1 MDYGEAL
8 NKIESL
14 ENGSEIINAIK
25 SRVEGVLNEKRT
37 AVTLS
42 NTERDRASQLEN
54 IVDQIFK
61 LAGAEGDNP
70 VAKTQSFTT
79 KYNSLLSE
87 SSTNQKTISALESAK
102 NAAEQAKSEAE
113 TKLIEADRSIKVT
126 EAAIASKANP
136 NVLKKLL
143 TDNQLSLEVSTSE
156 DNSKQVLV
164 VNGDTKLPL
173 TEFAQN
179 NWADFLPSLFPANGS
194 RQPLPPS
201 ILPGGSPGGQKKEEK
216 DPVKS
221 YIAAS
226 GFGLKAKT
234 TG

>member
-1 MDYGEAL
+1 MDYAEAL
-8 NKIESL
+8 RQIESL
-14 ENGSEIINAIK
+14 ENGNELISAIK
-25 SRVEGVLNEKRT
+25 GRVDGILEEKRR
-37 AVTLS
+37 AVS
-42 NTERDRASQLEN
+42 SSSTERDRASQLEN

-61 LAGAEGDNP
+61 LTGAEGDNP

-87 SSTNQKTISALESAK
+87 SSNNQKTISALEAAK
-102 NAAEQAKSEAE
+102 NAAEQAKNEAE
-113 TKLIEADRSIKVT
+113 TKLIEADRNIKVT

-143 TDNQLSLEVSTSE
+143 TDNQLSLEVSGE

-173 TEFAQN
+173 TEFAQS
-179 NWADFLPSLFPANGS
+179 NWADFLPSLFPSSGS
-194 RQPLPPS
+194 TPPKPPS
-201 ILPGGSPGGQKKEEK
+201 PLPGGSPGGQKKENP

>member
-1 MDYGEAL
+1 MDYAEAL
-8 NKIESL
+8 RQIESL
-14 ENGSEIINAIK
+14 ENGNELISAIK
-25 SRVEGVLNEKRT
+25 GRVDGILEEKRR
-37 AVTLS
+37 AVS
-42 NTERDRASQLEN
+42 SSSTERDRASQLEN

-61 LAGAEGDNP
+61 LTGAEGDNP
-70 VAKTQSFTT
+70 VAKTQSFTN

-87 SSTNQKTISALESAK
+87 SNNNQKTISSLEAAK
-102 NAAEQAKSEAE
+102 NAAEQAKNEAE
-113 TKLIEADRSIKVT
+113 TKLIEADRNIKVT

-143 TDNQLSLEVSTSE
+143 TDNQLSLEVSTAE

-164 VNGDTKLPL
+164 VKGEEKLPL
-173 TEFAQN
+173 TEFAQS
-179 NWADFLPSLFPANGS
+179 NWADFLPSLFPSSGS
-194 RQPLPPS
+194 TPPKPPS
-201 ILPGGSPGGQKKEEK
+201 VLPGGSPGGQKKENP

-226 GFGLKAKT
+226 GYGLKTKT